1 MYLPTARASVMARP
15 IPRPPPVMRT
25 SLLEKSI
32 ERGIVVEIH
41 SGLIDGGEIDN
52 AIRGITVEW

>member
-1 MYLPTARASVMARP
+1 MARP

-52 AIRGITVEW
+52 AIRGVAVEW

>member
-41 SGLIDGGEIDN
+41 SGLIDGGERDN
-52 AIRGITVEW
+52 AIRGIAVEW